1 MPPDVNWDMILTIQ
15 VLEEVMQVFMKFIT
29 WIIKCTPFAI
39 ISLIAAAIGAQTNLG
54 EIFTQLGVLV
64 TAICVGL
71 LTQFLLVY
79 CGFYLGFVR
88 KNPFKYYK
96 HTVPAMM
103 VSFATSSSAATIP
116 VSIDCAVSSGDVP
129 NGVARFVVPLGATIN
144 MDGGTI
150 YSICGSVW
158 MAYQNVRLLLLAWE
172 ESPLFHDSLCCIS
185 LLFLGYCPRRGRLH
199 SSCPCCY
206 C

>member
-29 WIIKCTPFAI
+29 WIIKCTPYAI
-39 ISLIAAAIGAQTNLG
+39 ISLIAAAIGGQTNLG
-54 EIFTQLGVLV
+54 EIFAQLGVLFAAV
-64 TAICVGL
+64 CVGL
-71 LTQFLLVY
+71 LMQFFLVY

-116 VSIDCAVSSGDVP
+116 VSIDCAVSSGEVP
-129 NGVARFVVPLGATIN
+129 VGVARFVIPLGATIN
-144 MDGGTI
+144 MDGSAI
-150 YSICGSVW
+150 YIICGSVW
-158 MAYQNVRLLLLAWE
+158 MAYQNVRLLLLASE
-172 ESPLFHDSLCCIS
+172 ESPL
-185 LLFLGYCPRRGRLH
+185 
-199 SSCPCCY
+199 
-206 C
+206 